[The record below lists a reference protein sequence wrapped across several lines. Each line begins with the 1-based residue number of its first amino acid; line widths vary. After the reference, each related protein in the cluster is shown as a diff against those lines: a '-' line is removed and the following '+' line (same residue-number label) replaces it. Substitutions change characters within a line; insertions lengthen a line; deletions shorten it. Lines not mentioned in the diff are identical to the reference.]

1 MNDCLVGRSCVSA
14 APAGEPVL
22 DALTVLWWVDVAVK
36 SLLSSFRSGGGRED
50 DIQSVEPEIRL

>member
-1 MNDCLVGRSCVSA
+1 MNDCLVARSCVSA

-36 SLLSSFRSGGGRED
+36 SLLGSFRSGGGRED
-50 DIQSVEPEIRL
+50 DISISRT